1 MTVELVMGTAA
12 QEAIRIAETYLPK
25 ASVER
30 KMALAH
36 EIAAAID
43 LCETEARQQIA
54 RDLEKLV
61 SSVFGRA

>member
-12 QEAIRIAETYLPK
+12 QEAIRIAESYLPK
-25 ASVER
+25 TSAKR

-43 LCETEARQQIA
+43 LCECELRQEIA

-61 SSVFGRA
+61 AQL

>member
-1 MTVELVMGTAA
+1 MTVDLVMGTAA

-25 ASVER
+25 ASITR

-36 EIAAAID
+36 EIAEAIG
-43 LCETEARQQIA
+43 LCEIEVRQEIA

-61 SSVFGRA
+61 ARL

>member
-1 MTVELVMGTAA
+1 MAELVMGTAA
-12 QEAIRIAETYLPK
+12 QEAIRIAETYLPR

-43 LCETEARQQIA
+43 LCETETRQQIA

-61 SSVFGRA
+61 GRVFGNP

>member
-1 MTVELVMGTAA
+1 MAVELVMGTAA

-25 ASVER
+25 ASIKR

-36 EIAAAID
+36 EIADAIS
-43 LCETEARQQIA
+43 LCEIELRQEIA

-61 SSVFGRA
+61 AQF